1 MFDCILHGG
10 TVICEDG
17 AVRCDIGIR
26 NGTIAALGDADN
38 WLPARQSI
46 DAAGKLVFPGMLDSH
61 AHIASPGPFPSLDD
75 YRTGTIAAAC
85 GGTTTIVDFAFV
97 QPGETPRS
105 ALARKLAAA
114 HGHSVID
121 YSFHPC
127 INRADEQ
134 SFRDIEA
141 LVDEGFSSIKL
152 FTVYRDSLMLE
163 AAGIRR
169 TLQLLAR
176 KGGLAMIHAEN
187 AALIEGYIRRDVAS
201 GHTRTADHPH
211 ARPPIT
217 ELTAYADVIEMVRE
231 TGAPVLLAHMST
243 GQAAP
248 LLRHARDDGLPV
260 CVETCPHYL
269 LLDEAVYDRPDG
281 CKFVCNPPIRGA
293 ADRTSLWQL
302 LESGVITV
310 VNSDHTD
317 FSYAQKRQND
327 TFYPNIPGG
336 LPGIETRGMLL
347 FSEAVVPGCIS
358 LERFAALTSTNIAK
372 LMGLYP
378 RKGVIRPGSDAD
390 LVVVDPNARRPC
402 NVKTLHMQ
410 SDYSPYEGRMLTGAV
425 TDTLVRGVPVV
436 HEGRYVDSGFRG
448 KLLFRG
454 SPVLCS

>member
-1 MFDCILHGG
+1 MFDCILCGG
-10 TVICEDG
+10 TVVCESG
-17 AVRCDIGIR
+17 PVRCDIGIR
-26 NGTIAALGDADN
+26 DGRIAALGDASD
-38 WLPARQSI
+38 WLPARRTI
-46 DAAGKLVFPGMLDSH
+46 DAAGKLVLPGMLDSH

-85 GGTTTIVDFAFV
+85 GGTTTIIDFAFV

-105 ALARKLAAA
+105 ALARKLAASRGA
-114 HGHSVID
+114 SVID

-134 SFRDIEA
+134 SFRDIES
-141 LVDEGFSSIKL
+141 LLDEGFSSVKM

-163 AAGIRR
+163 AAGVRR
-169 TLQLLAR
+169 ILQLLAR
-176 KGGLAMIHAEN
+176 RGGLAMVHAEN
-187 AALIEGYIRRDVAS
+187 AELIEGCIRRDIAL

-217 ELTAYADVIEMVRE
+217 ELTAYADVIELVRE
-231 TGAPVLLAHMST
+231 TGAPVLFAHMTT
-243 GQAAP
+243 GQTAP
-248 LLRHARDDGLPV
+248 LLHHAREDGLPV
-260 CVETCPHYL
+260 FTETCPHYL
-269 LLDEAVYDRPDG
+269 LLDESVYSRPDG

-293 ADRTSLWQL
+293 ADRASLWQL
-302 LESGVITV
+302 LEDGTVSV

-317 FSYAQKRQND
+317 FSLAQKRQND
-327 TFYPNIPGG
+327 AFYPDIPGG

-347 FSEAVVPGCIS
+347 FSEAVVPGRIR

-390 LVVVDPNARRPC
+390 LVVIDPHARRLC
-402 NVKTLHMQ
+402 NVEHLHMQ
-410 SDYSPYEGRMLTGAV
+410 SDYSPYEGRVLTGAV
-425 TDTLVRGVPVV
+425 VETLVRGVSVA

-448 KLLFRG
+448 ELLHR
-454 SPVLCS
+454 SKPTLNL